1 MLRCT
6 KMKTSMRRWLVCLFS
21 RKLGDSSVSC
31 RYAILRHI
39 LPRALSFTV
48 IKMANESVSEEMGKS
63 FPHFGTLAIHAGQEP
78 EQWYSR
84 AVVPP
89 ISMATTFKQDAP
101 GVHRVR
107 KLLDDCLLSALIN
120 HH

>member
-1 MLRCT
+1 MRVMQVLSLFCAGSPRC
-6 KMKTSMRRWLVCLFS
+6 KYV
-21 RKLGDSSVSC
+21 
-31 RYAILRHI
+31 ILRHI
-39 LPRALSFTV
+39 WPRDLSFTA
-48 IKMANESVSEEMGKS
+48 IKMANESASQEMGKS

-78 EQWYSR
+78 EQWNSR

-107 KLLDDCLLSALIN
+107 KLEDDCLLPPFIIICY
-120 HH
+120 